1 VARADRGG
9 FWRPLAAVAVTALVF
24 ATLVTARGGDARLYP
39 PTPGE
44 TVTLYLVDNGFHTDI
59 ALPRAS
65 LAPLAARAAAQVTDR
80 PWVMAGWGDARFF
93 IEEGMSVDRAL
104 DGLRSL
110 FAPNNASA
118 VRLDGLPVSPDR
130 YYASGVRRVRVSSAG
145 LARLAA
151 RLDTA
156 LERDG
161 AGRPVLL
168 PGRGEPHVG
177 FFRSGERFSLL
188 HLCNHW
194 TAELLNAAGLP
205 VTPVLDTLP
214 VGLILDLKLRARV
227 DRAPG
232 GA

>member
-1 VARADRGG
+1 MTRARRSG
-9 FWRPLAAVAVTALVF
+9 FGRTLAAVLATALVL
-24 ATLVTARGGDARLYP
+24 ATLATARGGDARLYP
-39 PTPGE
+39 PRPRE
-44 TVTLYLVDNGFHTDI
+44 AVTVYLVDNGFHTDI
-59 ALPRAS
+59 ALPRAA
-65 LAPLAARAAAQVTDR
+65 LGPLAGRAAAEVTDR

-93 IEEGMSVDRAL
+93 IEEGMSLDRAM

-118 VRLDGLPVSPDR
+118 VRLDGLPVTPDR
-130 YYASGVRRVRVSSAG
+130 YYASGVRRVGLSRAG
-145 LARLAA
+145 LAHLAA
-151 RLDTA
+151 RLDATLA
-156 LERDG
+156 RDG
-161 AGRPVLL
+161 AGRPVRL

-177 FFRSGERFSLL
+177 FFKSGETFSLT

-214 VGLILDLKLRARV
+214 AGLILDLKLRARV
-227 DRAPG
+227 DRAPR